1 MKDKKMELEKLN
13 LPPQVEN
20 MIRGLLNSREVPHVR
35 NNYRNSLDVI
45 RVEIEKAINKF
56 DKDGQ

>member
-1 MKDKKMELEKLN
+1 MELEKLN

-20 MIRGLLNSREVPHVR
+20 MIRGLLNPRETTHVR

-56 DKDGQ
+56 DRDGQ